1 MEGKKLLFN
10 NVSAGSAS
18 AKKQE
23 SIFTN
28 ILKTIGRFFSNNG
41 IVIAFLAL
49 FLVLSIASEHFFS
62 WTNFMNVARAAVP
75 IAIIAFG
82 MVFVIGMAEID
93 LSVGPVMVLVSIFY
107 ADAVNH
113 GWNIYLAM
121 LMALAAG
128 AAIGAINATLITKA
142 RITPF
147 IATLAIAQIAYGIN
161 MVYSHGVPIYGLSYP
176 EVQFVD
182 QYKIFGSV
190 PFSVIL
196 CIVVGIICA
205 ILMYRMKFGRYVL
218 SIGSNTE
225 AARLV
230 GINVH
235 AIKYKVYMLVGT
247 LCGLASVI
255 ITSKMEAAVPDGMVG
270 HELNVIAATV
280 LGGTSMTGGKAKIWG
295 AFIGALLMILVQ
307 NGINLL
313 NINTFWQKAVVGFII
328 LIAVGIDT
336 ASTYRNRAK

>member
-1 MEGKKLLFN
+1 MLLFN
-10 NVSAGSAS
+10 NVSSEATAS
-18 AKKQE
+18 GKKRGN
-23 SIFTN
+23 N
-28 ILKTIGRFFSNNG
+28 ILSSIGHFFGNNG
-41 IVIAFLAL
+41 ILVALLAL
-49 FLVLSIASEHFFS
+49 IIVLTILSPHFFS
-62 WTNFMNVARAAVP
+62 WSNFMNVARSAVP
-75 IAIIAFG
+75 IAVIAFG
-82 MVFVIGMAEID
+82 MVFVIGMGEID

-107 ADAVNH
+107 ADMIQNR
-113 GWNIYLAM
+113 GMNIYLAM
-121 LMALAAG
+121 VVTLLLG

-176 EVQFVD
+176 EVQFID
-182 QYKIFGSV
+182 QAKLFTV
-190 PFSVIL
+190 PISVIL
-196 CIVVGIICA
+196 TIIVGIICA
-205 ILMYRMKFGRYVL
+205 LMMYRMKFGRYVL

-230 GINVH
+230 GIHVH
-235 AIKYKVYMLVGT
+235 RIKYFVYMLVG
-247 LCGLASVI
+247 LLSALASII
-255 ITSKMEAAVPDGMVG
+255 ITSKMEAAVPDGMVS

-295 AFIGALLMILVQ
+295 ALFGALLMILVQ

-336 ASTYRNRAK
+336 ASTYRNRSN

>member
-1 MEGKKLLFN
+1 MLFN
-10 NVSAGSAS
+10 NVSAEDTTSV
-18 AKKQE
+18 KKKKNGVVR
-23 SIFTN
+23 SV
-28 ILKTIGRFFSNNG
+28 GHFFGNNG
-41 IVIAFLAL
+41 ILVALLAL
-49 FLVLSIASEHFFS
+49 IIVLWILSEHFLS
-62 WTNFMNVARAAVP
+62 LSNLMNVARSAVP
-75 IAIIAFG
+75 IAVIAFG
-82 MVFVIGMAEID
+82 MVFVIGMGEID
-93 LSVGPVMVLVSIFY
+93 LSVGPVMVLVSVFF
-107 ADAVNH
+107 ADMIQNQ
-113 GWNIYLAM
+113 GLNIYLSM
-121 LMALAAG
+121 VLALAAG

-176 EVQFVD
+176 EVQFID
-182 QYKIFGSV
+182 QYKFFDIV

-196 CIVVGIICA
+196 TLIVGAICA

-230 GINVH
+230 GIHVH
-235 AIKYKVYMLVGT
+235 RIKYYVYMLVG
-247 LCGLASVI
+247 LLSALASII
-255 ITSKMEAAVPDGMVG
+255 ITSKMEAAVPDGMVS

-295 AFIGALLMILVQ
+295 AFFGALLMILVQ

-336 ASTYRNRAK
+336 ASTYRNRKA

>member
-1 MEGKKLLFN
+1 MLFN
-10 NVSAGSAS
+10 NVSAGKNSE
-18 AKKQE
+18 KK
-23 SIFTN
+23 SSVGITGG
-28 ILKTIGRFFSNNG
+28 LKAIGRFFGNNG
-41 IVIAFLAL
+41 IIIAFAAL
-49 FLVLSIASEHFFS
+49 FIVLVIMSEHFFS
-62 WTNFMNVARAAVP
+62 WTNLMNVARAAVP

-82 MVFVIGMAEID
+82 MVFVIGMGEID
-93 LSVGPVMVLVSIFY
+93 LSVGPVMVLVSIFF
-107 ADAVNH
+107 ADAVNQ
-113 GWNIYLAM
+113 GWNIYVAM

-182 QYKIFGSV
+182 QYKVFGSV

-196 CIVVGIICA
+196 CLIVGAICA
-205 ILMYRMKFGRYVL
+205 VLMYRMKFGRYVL

-235 AIKYKVYMLVGT
+235 RVKYLVYMLVGM
-247 LCGLASVI
+247 LSGLASII

-295 AFIGALLMILVQ
+295 SFIGALLMILVQ

-336 ASTYRNRAK
+336 ASTYRSRAK